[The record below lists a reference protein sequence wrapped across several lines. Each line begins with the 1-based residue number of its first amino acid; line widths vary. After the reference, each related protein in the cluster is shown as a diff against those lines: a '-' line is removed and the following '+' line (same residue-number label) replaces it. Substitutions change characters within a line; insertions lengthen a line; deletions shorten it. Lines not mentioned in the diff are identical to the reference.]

1 VLAVAL
7 AAFAHGLLVT
17 GTARDMAVLRTVG
30 LTGRQARA
38 AGATVAVVVAGVGL
52 VVGIPLGAA
61 VGRFVWWAV
70 AQSHG
75 VATDASIPVAA
86 IAGLVG
92 PALAVGA
99 AIGWMAARRTGRA
112 ASAAVLRA
120 D

>member
-1 VLAVAL
+1 M
-7 AAFAHGLLVT
+7 T

-38 AGATVAVVVAGVGL
+38 AGATVAVVVAGIGL
-52 VVGIPLGAA
+52 VLGIPVGAA

-86 IAGLVG
+86 IGALVV

-99 AIGWMAARRTGRA
+99 AIGWVATRRAGRA
-112 ASAAVLRA
+112 APAAVLRA
-120 D
+120 E

>member
-1 VLAVAL
+1 
-7 AAFAHGLLVT
+7 
-17 GTARDMAVLRTVG
+17 
-30 LTGRQARA
+30 
-38 AGATVAVVVAGVGL
+38 
-52 VVGIPLGAA
+52 
-61 VGRFVWWAV
+61 
-70 AQSHG
+70 

>member
-1 VLAVAL
+1 
-7 AAFAHGLLVT
+7 
-17 GTARDMAVLRTVG
+17 MAVLRTVG